1 MNSKPTKPNQ
11 QLTLRTGAVEQLARL
26 PTRPSFHSM
35 KKLLHELQ
43 THQIELERQNEELQ
57 RARAALEASHKRYL
71 NLYEL
76 APVGYLTLTTEG
88 KITETNLT
96 AAKLLGVERSQLIN
110 TYFPELVAAK
120 DSTHCYHL
128 LKNVLKDEGKQK
140 IVELTLKRGGS
151 QFHARLDCL
160 RVLNDDQTPM
170 LRITL
175 TDITESKRAA
185 EELRIAAVAF
195 EAQEGIMITNADNR
209 ILRINSAFT
218 NITGYTAEE
227 LIGHT
232 PRMFQSGYHDTWFY
246 NEMWE
251 HIKNTGS
258 WQGEIWDQRK
268 NGEIYPKWLTITAV
282 KDSAGNITHYVGSH
296 TDISARKASEDEIK
310 QLAYYDPLTALPNR
324 RLLLDR
330 LQQALATSARSKKY
344 GALLFLDLDNFKSLN
359 DYLGHD
365 MGDILLQQVAK
376 RLIDCVREGDTVSR
390 QGGDEFVIML
400 EELSKN
406 IEEAAVKAKTI
417 GEKIIASLNQ
427 AYQLANHEY
436 RNTPSIGITLFIDH
450 QHEIRTLLKR
460 ADTAMY
466 GAKAAGRN
474 TLRFFDQ
481 DMQQA
486 VTARAALEADL
497 RFALAKNQFKPFY
510 QRQVR
515 CDGRTVGAEVLLRW
529 EHPERGFVQ
538 PHEFIPLAEEIG
550 LIVPLGQWILETACA
565 QLKQWES
572 HTQTRNLQL
581 AVNIS
586 ARQFHQPDFT
596 DQVCAML
603 SKFDIKANKLKLEF
617 TENLVFDNIDETI
630 AKMNKLK
637 EIGVS
642 FTIDNFGTG
651 YSSLASL
658 AQLPFDQLKIDQS
671 FVHNI
676 EVKPADT
683 LIVQTLIGM
692 ANNLGLSI
700 IAEGVETEDQRAFL
714 ELHGCYIYQGNLT
727 GKTMPLE
734 EFERFLGVKSIV

>member
-1 MNSKPTKPNQ
+1 MNSKPAKPNQ
-11 QLTLRTGAVEQLARL
+11 QLMPCTGTVQQRARP
-26 PTRPSFHSM
+26 PTEPSLHSM
-35 KKLLHELQ
+35 KKLLRELQ
-43 THQIELERQNEELQ
+43 AHQLELEIQNRELQ
-57 RARAALEASHKRYL
+57 HARAALEASHNRYL
-71 NLYEL
+71 NLYEI

-88 KITETNLT
+88 KILEINLT
-96 AAKLLGVERSQLIN
+96 AAKLLGVERCNLIN
-110 TYFPELVAAK
+110 TYFPDLVASK
-120 DSTHCYHL
+120 DSAHCYEL
-128 LKNVLKDEGKQK
+128 LKNVLKHEGKQK
-140 IVELTLKRGGS
+140 IVELTLKHDDT

-160 RVLNDDQTPM
+160 RVLNHDQTPL
-170 LRITL
+170 LRVIL
-175 TDITESKRAA
+175 TDITESKRAE

-195 EAQEGIMITNADNR
+195 EAQEGIMITNADNQ
-209 ILRINSAFT
+209 ILRVNRAFT
-218 NITGYTAEE
+218 KITGYSAEE

-232 PRMFQSGYHDTWFY
+232 PRMFESGYHDASFY
-246 NEMWE
+246 DEMWAR
-251 HIKNTGS
+251 INRTGS

-282 KDSAGNITHYVGSH
+282 KDSAGNITHYVGLH
-296 TDISARKASEDEIK
+296 TDISARKASENEIK

-330 LQQALATSARSKKY
+330 LQQALAASTRSKKY
-344 GALLFLDLDNFKSLN
+344 GALLFIDLDNFKSLN
-359 DYLGHD
+359 DHLGHD

-400 EELSKN
+400 EELSEN
-406 IEEAAVKAKTI
+406 IDEAAVKAKTT

-436 RNTPSIGITLFIDH
+436 RNTPSIGITLFNNH
-450 QHEIRTLLKR
+450 QHEICTLLKR
-460 ADTAMY
+460 ADIAMY

-481 DMQQA
+481 HMQEA

-497 RFALAKNQFKPFY
+497 RFALIKNQFKLFI
-510 QRQVR
+510 QRQAR
-515 CDGRTVGAEVLLRW
+515 YDDKTVGAEILLRW
-529 EHPERGFVQ
+529 QHHERGLVH

-550 LIVPLGQWILETACA
+550 LIIPLGQWVLEATCS
-565 QLKQWES
+565 QLKRWEG
-572 HTQTRNLQL
+572 HAKTRDLQL
-581 AVNIS
+581 AVNVS

-603 SKFDIKANKLKLEF
+603 NKSAIHANRLKLEF
-617 TENLVFDNIDETI
+617 TESLVFDDIDETI
-630 AKMNKLK
+630 AKMQKLK
-637 EIGVS
+637 EIGIS

-651 YSSLASL
+651 YSSLACL

-676 EVKPADT
+676 NIKPTDT
-683 LIVQTLIGM
+683 VIVQTLIGM
-692 ANNLGLSI
+692 ARNLKLDI
-700 IAEGVETEDQRAFL
+700 IAEGVETEQQRAFL
-714 ELHGCYIYQGNLT
+714 VLHGCHVYQGNLI

-734 EFERFLGVKSIV
+734 EFEHSLGI

>member
-1 MNSKPTKPNQ
+1 MNNKPTKPSR
-11 QLTLRTGAVEQLARL
+11 QLALRTGAVDQLARP

-43 THQIELERQNEELQ
+43 ARQSELERQNEELQ
-57 RARAALEASHKRYL
+57 RAHAALEASHQRYL

-76 APVGYLTLTTEG
+76 APVGYLTLATEG
-88 KITETNLT
+88 RIIETNLT
-96 AAKLLGVERSQLIN
+96 AAELLGVERSQLIN

-120 DSTHCYHL
+120 DSAHCHQL
-128 LKNVLKDEGKQK
+128 LKNVLENEGKQK

-160 RVLNDDQTPM
+160 RVTNDDHTPM
-170 LRITL
+170 LRVTL
-175 TDITESKRAA
+175 TDISENKRTE
-185 EELRIAAVAF
+185 EELRIAAAAF
-195 EAQEGIMITNADNR
+195 EAQDGIMITNADNQ
-209 ILRINSAFT
+209 ILRVNRAFT
-218 NITGYTAEE
+218 RITGYTAEE

-232 PRMFQSGYHDTWFY
+232 PRMFQSGYHDTSFY
-246 NEMWE
+246 SEMWE

-268 NGEIYPKWLTITAV
+268 NGEIYPKWLAITAV

-310 QLAYYDPLTALPNR
+310 QLAYYDPLTSLPNR

-400 EELSKN
+400 EELSQN
-406 IEEAAVKAKTI
+406 IEEAAVKAKTT

-515 CDGRTVGAEVLLRW
+515 CDGRTVGAEILLRW

-581 AVNIS
+581 AVNVS

-603 SKFDIKANKLKLEF
+603 NRFDIKANKLKLEF
-617 TENLVFDNIDETI
+617 TENLVFDNLDETI
-630 AKMNKLK
+630 AKMHKLK

-651 YSSLASL
+651 YSSLACL
-658 AQLPFDQLKIDQS
+658 AQLPFDQLKIDHS

-683 LIVQTLIGM
+683 VIVQTLIGM

-714 ELHGCYIYQGNLT
+714 ERHGCYIYQGNLI

-734 EFERFLGVKSIV
+734 EFERFLGVRTII